1 MTLHIGHPEPP
12 CYPRGVNM
20 MGISDASIIHRS
32 KCLKLNSDHPWNI
45 VGMYESPFQTLL
57 THIGA

>member
-45 VGMYESPFQTLL
+45 VGVY
-57 THIGA
+57 